1 MVKEVEDE
9 KGETKKL
16 DLGFR
21 AGSNFSERMEI
32 ISKFLD
38 VDSMKNIGFIH
49 IHKIM
54 VIISTINI
62 FMFVNISLSILHVI
76 LEIFSSDSRRRLPVC
91 TLVTYF
97 CS

>member
-9 KGETKKL
+9 KGETKEL

-32 ISKFLD
+32 IIKFLD

-49 IHKIM
+49 IKKIM
-54 VIISTINI
+54 VIIINI
-62 FMFVNISLSILHVI
+62 FMFVNISLGILHVFF
-76 LEIFSSDSRRRLPVC
+76 EIFISDSGRRLPVS
-91 TLVTYF
+91 TLFTK
-97 CS
+97 